1 MGCFRTHCRF
11 GAVVTTTLNV
21 EQKLYEDEDILF
33 FVPKAEDS
41 YRKIFLAYNPSSKN
55 NPLVKNFINIAKEI
69 YSKNS
74 TLL

>member
-1 MGCFRTHCRF
+1 MHAGI
-11 GAVVTTTLNV
+11 GAVVTTTLGV
-21 EQKLYEDEDILF
+21 QQKLHEDEDILF
-33 FVPKAEDS
+33 FVPKSQES

-55 NPLVKNFINIAKEI
+55 NPLIKNFIKIAKEI